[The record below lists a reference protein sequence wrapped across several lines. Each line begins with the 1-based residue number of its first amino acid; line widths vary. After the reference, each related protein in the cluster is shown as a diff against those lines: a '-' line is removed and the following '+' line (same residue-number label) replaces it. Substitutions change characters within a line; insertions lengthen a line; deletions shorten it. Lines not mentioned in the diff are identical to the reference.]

1 MCDLWNQMYDSCN
14 QIWVYWNQMCVKI
27 IKYVSYE
34 SNLSLS
40 KSNVRKKKSNMWFR
54 YQIWVYRNQM
64 CVKIIKC
71 VKLEIKFDFKK
82 IKYE

>member
-1 MCDLWNQMYDSCN
+1 MCDLWNQMYDSYN

-40 KSNVRKKKSNMWFR
+40 KSNVRKKN
-54 YQIWVYRNQM
+54 QICDSDIKFEY
-64 CVKIIKC
+64 IEIKC
-71 VKLEIKFDFKK
+71 V
-82 IKYE
+82 